1 MTIYLDHNDSLKLF
15 NVLDEE
21 IGLYKTGNKEQ
32 DLKAQRFI
40 DDMKKEFCEE
50 FQKNVPME
58 KWVQGEQAGSAW
70 LLFDSIEG
78 FRVLINDDS
87 RHAKE
92 IESRVNQ
99 RLKNIN
105 VECKSTLM

>member
-1 MTIYLDHNDSLKLF
+1 MTIYLDHDDSLKLF

-32 DLKAQRFI
+32 DLKAQHFI
-40 DDMKKEFCEE
+40 DNMKKEFCEE

-58 KWVQGEQAGSAW
+58 KWVQGEETESAW
-70 LLFDSIEG
+70 LLFDSIKG
-78 FRVLINDDS
+78 FHVSINDDS
-87 RHAKE
+87 RRAKE

-105 VECKSTLM
+105 VEYKSTLM